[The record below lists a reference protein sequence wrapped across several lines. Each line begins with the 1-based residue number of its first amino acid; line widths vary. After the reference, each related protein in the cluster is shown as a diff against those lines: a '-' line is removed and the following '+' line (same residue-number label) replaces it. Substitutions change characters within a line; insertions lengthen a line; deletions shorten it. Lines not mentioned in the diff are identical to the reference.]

1 MPTEP
6 GKKEYKVTFPNPRRK
21 WNPHGEE
28 LNKDFAEKNV
38 EFRSACEAVGIPPT
52 TRQASKWRNKRGLAY
67 LNKNKKSE

>member
-1 MPTEP
+1 MSAAP
-6 GKKEYKVTFPNPRRK
+6 GKKEYKATRPNPKQK

-38 EFRSACEAVGIPPT
+38 EFRDACESVGIPPT